1 MNDVYKSFFSSDR
14 FDYDV
19 YMKASYYPSVI
30 MFTFCVSAS
39 GLHWGGAH
47 TRYWCSHVLRQSRK
61 VVDEL
66 TEGR

>member
-39 GLHWGGAH
+39 GLH
-47 TRYWCSHVLRQSRK
+47 
-61 VVDEL
+61 
-66 TEGR
+66 